1 MAGHRYLWTH
11 AGHCIS
17 TALALLCQMSEAEKT
32 GSTLRVKFEL
42 DEATVMKLRP
52 VVEKL
57 AYTRA
62 A

>member
-1 MAGHRYLWTH
+1 MTPDGPA
-11 AGHCIS
+11 C
-17 TALALLCQMSEAEKT
+17 LAQDLGCYVRSRE